1 MNQILAKKSVFG
13 TGAVFRGKI
22 SKVGA
27 VDIHGEVYADLEL
40 DKLVLEKNGTLEG
53 NVSVGLGVMAGRFT
67 GRLHAHSIWVM
78 KSSILTGEIEY
89 ASLQMDRGAALNCRI
104 KHNWETP
111 PPSVRAAKDENPADM
126 MPPELVPQKVT
137 NKDGNKS

>member
-1 MNQILAKKSVFG
+1 MSHILAKKSVFG

-27 VDIHGEVYADLEL
+27 VDIHGEVYADFDL
-40 DKLVLEKNGTLEG
+40 DKLVLEKTGSLEG
-53 NVSVGLGVMAGRFT
+53 SVRVGLGVIAGRFA
-67 GRLHAHSIWVM
+67 GKIHAHSIWLM

-111 PPSVRAAKDENPADM
+111 PPSVSAAKDENPADM
-126 MPPELVPQKVT
+126 MPPELVPQKAT

>member
-1 MNQILAKKSVFG
+1 MSQILAKKSVFG
-13 TGAVFRGKI
+13 TGAVFRGTI

-40 DKLVLEKNGTLEG
+40 DKLVLEKSGTLEG
-53 NVSVGLGVMAGRFT
+53 NVSVGLGVMAGCFT

-78 KSSILTGEIEY
+78 KSSVLLGEIEY

-111 PPSVRAAKDENPADM
+111 PPSVSAARDASPADL
-126 MPPELVPQKVT
+126 MPAELLPQNETDKDR
-137 NKDGNKS
+137 NKP

>member
-1 MNQILAKKSVFG
+1 MSQVLVKKSIFG

-27 VDIHGEVYADLEL
+27 VDIHGKVYADLEL
-40 DKLVLEKNGTLEG
+40 DKLVIKKSGTLEG
-53 NVSVGLGVMAGRFT
+53 NVRVGLGVMAGRFK
-67 GRLHAHSIWVM
+67 GKLHAHSIWVM
-78 KSSILTGEIEY
+78 KSSVLLGEIEY

-111 PPSVRAAKDENPADM
+111 PPSVSAAKDDNPADM
-126 MPPELVPQKVT
+126 MPPELVPQKAT
-137 NKDGNKS
+137 NKNGNKS

>member
-1 MNQILAKKSVFG
+1 MSQILAKKSVFG
-13 TGAVFRGKI
+13 TGAVFRGEI

-40 DKLVLEKNGTLEG
+40 DKLVLEKTGALEG
-53 NVSVGLGVMAGRFT
+53 NVRVGLGVMAGRFT
-67 GRLHAHSIWVM
+67 GKIHAHSIWVM
-78 KSSILTGEIEY
+78 KSSILLGEVEY

-111 PPSVRAAKDENPADM
+111 PPSVSAAKDASPADM
-126 MPPELVPQKVT
+126 MPAELLPQKAT
-137 NKDGNKS
+137 DKHGDKS

>member
-1 MNQILAKKSVFG
+1 MSQVLAKKSIFG
-13 TGAVFRGKI
+13 TGAVFHGKI

-27 VDIHGEVYADLEL
+27 VDIHGKVYADLEL
-40 DKLVLEKNGTLEG
+40 DKLVIKKSGTLEG
-53 NVSVGLGVMAGRFT
+53 NVRVGLGVMAGRFT

-78 KSSILTGEIEY
+78 KSSGLLGEIEY
-89 ASLQMDRGAALNCRI
+89 AALQMDRGDALNCRI

-111 PPSVRAAKDENPADM
+111 PPSVSAAKDENPADM
-126 MPPELVPQKVT
+126 MPPELVPQKAT

>member
-1 MNQILAKKSVFG
+1 MTHILAKKSVFG

-40 DKLVLEKNGTLEG
+40 DKLVLEKGGILEG
-53 NVSVGLGVMAGRFT
+53 NVRVGLGVMAGRFT

-78 KSSILTGEIEY
+78 KSSVLLGEIEY
-89 ASLQMDRGAALNCRI
+89 AALQMDRGAALNCRI

-111 PPSVRAAKDENPADM
+111 PPSLSETKDVSPADM
-126 MPPELVPQKVT
+126 MPAELLPQKAT
-137 NKDGNKS
+137 DKDGDAS

>member
-1 MNQILAKKSVFG
+1 MSHILAKKSVFG

-27 VDIHGEVYADLEL
+27 VDIHGEVYADFDL
-40 DKLVLEKNGTLEG
+40 DKLVLEKTGALEG
-53 NVSVGLGVMAGRFT
+53 NVRVGLGVMAGRFT
-67 GRLHAHSIWVM
+67 GKINAHSIWVM
-78 KSSILTGEIEY
+78 KSSILMGEIEY

-111 PPSVRAAKDENPADM
+111 PPSVSAAKDEDPVDM
-126 MPPELVPQKVT
+126 MPPELVPQKAT

>member
-1 MNQILAKKSVFG
+1 MSQIRAKKSVFG
-13 TGAVFRGKI
+13 TGAVFRGEI

-40 DKLVLEKNGTLEG
+40 DKLVLEKTGALEG
-53 NVSVGLGVMAGRFT
+53 NVRVGLGVMAGRFT
-67 GRLHAHSIWVM
+67 GKIHAHSIWVM
-78 KSSILTGEIEY
+78 KSSILFGEIEY

-111 PPSVRAAKDENPADM
+111 PPSVSAKKDVSPADM
-126 MPPELVPQKVT
+126 MPAELLPQKAT
-137 NKDGNKS
+137 DKHGDKS

>member
-1 MNQILAKKSVFG
+1 MTHILAKKSVFG

-40 DKLVLEKNGTLEG
+40 DKLVLEKGGILEG
-53 NVSVGLGVMAGRFT
+53 NVRVGLGVMAGRFT

-78 KSSILTGEIEY
+78 KSSVLLGEIEY
-89 ASLQMDRGAALNCRI
+89 VALQMDRGAALNCRI

-111 PPSVRAAKDENPADM
+111 PPSLSEAKDVSPADM
-126 MPPELVPQKVT
+126 MPAELLPQKAT
-137 NKDGNKS
+137 DKDGDAS

>member
-1 MNQILAKKSVFG
+1 MSHILAKKSVFG

-27 VDIHGEVYADLEL
+27 VDIHGEVYADFDL
-40 DKLVLEKNGTLEG
+40 DKLVLEKSGSLEG
-53 NVSVGLGVMAGRFT
+53 NVRVGLGVMAGRFA
-67 GRLHAHSIWVM
+67 GKIHAHSIWLM

-111 PPSVRAAKDENPADM
+111 PLSVSAAKDEDPVDM
-126 MPPELVPQKVT
+126 MPAELVPQKAT

>member
-1 MNQILAKKSVFG
+1 MSQILAKKSVFG

-27 VDIHGEVYADLEL
+27 IDIHGEVYADLEL
-40 DKLVLEKNGTLEG
+40 DKLVLEKTGALEG
-53 NVSVGLGVMAGRFT
+53 NVRVGLGVMAGRFT
-67 GRLHAHSIWVM
+67 GKIHAHSIWVM
-78 KSSILTGEIEY
+78 KSSILLGEVEY

-111 PPSVRAAKDENPADM
+111 PPSVSAKKDESPADM
-126 MPPELVPQKVT
+126 MPAELLPQKAT
-137 NKDGNKS
+137 DKHGDKS

>member
-1 MNQILAKKSVFG
+1 MSHILAKKSVFG

-27 VDIHGEVYADLEL
+27 VDIHGEVYADFDL
-40 DKLVLEKNGTLEG
+40 DKLVLKKTGSLEG
-53 NVSVGLGVMAGRFT
+53 NVRVGLGVIAGRFA
-67 GRLHAHSIWVM
+67 GKIHAHSIWLM

-111 PPSVRAAKDENPADM
+111 PPSVSVAKDDNPADM
-126 MPPELVPQKVT
+126 MPPELVPQKAT
-137 NKDGNKS
+137 NKNGNKS

>member
-13 TGAVFRGKI
+13 TGAVFRGTI

-40 DKLVLEKNGTLEG
+40 DKLVLEKSGTLEG

-78 KSSILTGEIEY
+78 KSSVLLGEIEY

-111 PPSVRAAKDENPADM
+111 RPSVSAVKDASPADM
-126 MPPELVPQKVT
+126 MPAELLPQKAT
-137 NKDGNKS
+137 DKDEDKS

>member
-1 MNQILAKKSVFG
+1 MSHILAKKSVFG

-27 VDIHGEVYADLEL
+27 VDIHGEVYADFDL
-40 DKLVLEKNGTLEG
+40 DKLVLEKTGSLEG
-53 NVSVGLGVMAGRFT
+53 NVRVGLGVMAGRFA
-67 GRLHAHSIWVM
+67 GKIHAHSIWLM
-78 KSSILTGEIEY
+78 KSSILMGEIEY

-111 PPSVRAAKDENPADM
+111 PPSVSAAKDENPADM
-126 MPPELVPQKVT
+126 MPPELVPQKAT
-137 NKDGNKS
+137 KKDGNKS

>member
-1 MNQILAKKSVFG
+1 MSRILAKKSVFG

-27 VDIHGEVYADLEL
+27 VDIHGEVYADFDL
-40 DKLVLEKNGTLEG
+40 DKLVLKKTGSLEG
-53 NVSVGLGVMAGRFT
+53 NVRVGLGVMAGRFA
-67 GRLHAHSIWVM
+67 GKIHAHSIWVM
-78 KSSILTGEIEY
+78 KSSILMGEIEY

-111 PPSVRAAKDENPADM
+111 PPSVSTAKGENPADM
-126 MPPELVPQKVT
+126 MPPELVPQKAT
-137 NKDGNKS
+137 NKGGNKS

>member
-1 MNQILAKKSVFG
+1 MSQVFPKKSVFG
-13 TGAVFRGKI
+13 TSAVFRGKI

-27 VDIHGEVYADLEL
+27 VDIYGEVYADLEL
-40 DKLVLEKNGTLEG
+40 DKLVLKKTGSLEG
-53 NVSVGLGVMAGRFT
+53 NVRVGLGVMAGRFA
-67 GRLHAHSIWVM
+67 GKIHANSIWVM
-78 KSSILTGEIEY
+78 KSSILMGEIEY

-111 PPSVRAAKDENPADM
+111 PPSVSAAKDENPADM
-126 MPPELVPQKVT
+126 MPPELVPHKAT

>member
-1 MNQILAKKSVFG
+1 MSQVLAKKSIFG

-27 VDIHGEVYADLEL
+27 VDIHGKVYADLEL
-40 DKLVLEKNGTLEG
+40 DKLVIKKSGTLEG
-53 NVSVGLGVMAGRFT
+53 NVRVGLGVMAGRFT
-67 GRLHAHSIWVM
+67 GKLHAHSIWVM
-78 KSSILTGEIEY
+78 KSSVLLGEIEY

-111 PPSVRAAKDENPADM
+111 SSSVSAARDAYPVDM
-126 MPPELVPQKVT
+126 MPAELLPQKET
-137 NKDGNKS
+137 DKDGDKL

>member
-1 MNQILAKKSVFG
+1 MSHIFAKKSVFG

-27 VDIHGEVYADLEL
+27 VDIHGEVHANLEL
-40 DKLVLEKNGTLEG
+40 DKLVLEKSGTLEG
-53 NVSVGLGVMAGRFT
+53 NVRVGLGVMAGRFT

-78 KSSILTGEIEY
+78 KSSILSGEIEY

-111 PPSVRAAKDENPADM
+111 PPSLNATEDASPADT
-126 MPPELVPQKVT
+126 MPGELLPQKAT
-137 NKDGNKS
+137 DKDGDKS

>member
-1 MNQILAKKSVFG
+1 MSHILAKKSVFG

-27 VDIHGEVYADLEL
+27 VDIHGEVYADFDL
-40 DKLVLEKNGTLEG
+40 DKLVLEKTGSLEG
-53 NVSVGLGVMAGRFT
+53 SVRVGLGVIAGRFA
-67 GRLHAHSIWVM
+67 GKIHAHSIWLM

-111 PPSVRAAKDENPADM
+111 SPSVSAARDAYPADM
-126 MPPELVPQKVT
+126 MPAELLPQKET
-137 NKDGNKS
+137 DKDGDKL

>member
-1 MNQILAKKSVFG
+1 MSQVLAKKSIFG

-27 VDIHGEVYADLEL
+27 VDIHGKVYADLEL
-40 DKLVLEKNGTLEG
+40 DKLVVKKNGTLEG
-53 NVSVGLGVMAGRFT
+53 NVCVRLGVMAGRFK
-67 GRLHAHSIWVM
+67 GKLHAHSVWVM
-78 KSSILTGEIEY
+78 KSSVLLGEIEY

-111 PPSVRAAKDENPADM
+111 SPSGSAARDAYPADM
-126 MPPELVPQKVT
+126 MPAELLPQKET
-137 NKDGNKS
+137 GKDGDKL